1 MNIFWKLLEK
11 FKKLLL
17 KNLYCLNNDEN
28 LKGEYM
34 KDSWN
39 YIKLNF

>member
-17 KNLYCLNNDEN
+17 KNLYCLNNDKN
-28 LKGEYM
+28 LYM